1 VALSELIWAILLTK
15 ENLWAFLNRE
25 SWPGF
30 EVEVLAEHEMLRTID
45 HFFNRAI
52 YFAAIGFE
60 QAAIAE
66 PHASIGVAARR

>member
-1 VALSELIWAILLTK
+1 M
-15 ENLWAFLNRE
+15 FR
-25 SWPGF
+25 
-30 EVEVLAEHEMLRTID
+30 MID

-66 PHASIGVAARR
+66 QHASIGVAASR